1 MDYGVLNSFYFWFAS
16 LTCTLCLKLPL
27 KPCESVSMWMPKS
40 ISISITSTFCWKA
53 IMVTELEWWSC
64 EPLTFFCCV
73 CRDQVLLFLELIK
86 CWRWQ
91 WIYDNRCGWPF
102 LFWIWWRPVGDDL
115 ERCSGMILQA
125 LWLLLV
131 SQEWWAWNECSVV
144 EMVNVWRIRR
154 GASRTM
160 DRPIE
165 G

>member
-1 MDYGVLNSFYFWFAS
+1 MDYGVHNSFYFDSQVLHAHHVWSS
-16 LTCTLCLKLPL
+16 LWSPVNLS
-27 KPCESVSMWMPKS
+27 PCECPSGLGFPSHQLS
-40 ISISITSTFCWKA
+40 AEA

-73 CRDQVLLFLELIK
+73 CRDQVLLFLEFVN

-91 WIYDNRCGWPF
+91 WNYDNRCGWPF
-102 LFWIWWRPVGDDL
+102 PFWIWWRPVADDL
-115 ERCSGMILQA
+115 ERCSGMILEA

-131 SQEWWAWNECSVV
+131 SQEWCVWNECWVV
-144 EMVNVWRIRR
+144 EIVNIWRIRR